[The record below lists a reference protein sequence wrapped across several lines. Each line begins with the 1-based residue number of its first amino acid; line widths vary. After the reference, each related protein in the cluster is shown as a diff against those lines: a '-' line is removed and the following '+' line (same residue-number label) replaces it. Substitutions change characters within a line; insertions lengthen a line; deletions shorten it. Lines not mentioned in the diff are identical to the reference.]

1 MLQEL
6 QVTQPRGEPSRR
18 WFRDERFDLI
28 VWFEGDQILGFQLCY
43 DRAGR
48 ERAVT
53 WLPASGYSH
62 DRIDSDGDRPGLHPT
77 RILLP
82 EPLNS
87 FPHAELTLLEGAAA
101 GLEPALREFV
111 LSKLRAYRQSE
122 PISLGGSLHVEPT
135 EGILTPEDIDASR
148 RHAAA
153 MTDEQLAK
161 LYVDGPEKWPEPNR
175 EDKQMISTHLF
186 RGKPCRVIN
195 DHWGF
200 FSRNGAAHFDC
211 TVQFENGQKARV
223 NMGEV
228 HPLKEENPVATVFWK
243 LLERLINTDRNITE
257 WVHSLTADEQ
267 DQLALVLGC
276 WWEIIKLWERVFIM
290 EVSEPGY
297 GLSDYPRLVSTM
309 LERGIHHSHPLEQG
323 PAIRKW
329 LDGISEADRSSMNK
343 EASDW
348 WNTLR
353 LDQRAVACRLHWNKM
368 GA

>member
-53 WLPASGYSH
+53 WLPTSGYSH
-62 DRIDSDGDRPGLHPT
+62 DRIDSGGDRPGLHPA

-122 PISLGGSLHVEPT
+122 PISLGGSLHVAPT

-161 LYVDGPEKWPEPNR
+161 LYVDGPEKWPAKAWEILTQELARRKRAR
-175 EDKQMISTHLF
+175 EVGALLSSQSESRP
-186 RGKPCRVIN
+186 RGSPTSSQERSEGRRMAWRV
-195 DHWGF
+195 
-200 FSRNGAAHFDC
+200 FSILWFIIAGVHFV
-211 TVQFENGQKARV
+211 TGSPVRALLSLVVG
-223 NMGEV
+223 
-228 HPLKEENPVATVFWK
+228 VATF
-243 LLERLINTDRNITE
+243 
-257 WVHSLTADEQ
+257 SLSVREQ
-267 DQLALVLGC
+267 
-276 WWEIIKLWERVFIM
+276 
-290 EVSEPGY
+290 P
-297 GLSDYPRLVSTM
+297 
-309 LERGIHHSHPLEQG
+309 
-323 PAIRKW
+323 
-329 LDGISEADRSSMNK
+329 
-343 EASDW
+343 
-348 WNTLR
+348 
-353 LDQRAVACRLHWNKM
+353 
-368 GA
+368 